1 MFGGEFSGAVSPTYQ
16 GCGDFDQGGD
26 NDAVGGGQQ
35 RPFTVKS
42 VLKLVISQTS
52 ARVKENIFYR

>member
-26 NDAVGGGQQ
+26 NDPVGGGQQ
-35 RPFTVKS
+35 RPFAVKS
-42 VLKLVISQTS
+42 VLNLVSSMS
-52 ARVKENIFYR
+52 ARVKVNTTPK